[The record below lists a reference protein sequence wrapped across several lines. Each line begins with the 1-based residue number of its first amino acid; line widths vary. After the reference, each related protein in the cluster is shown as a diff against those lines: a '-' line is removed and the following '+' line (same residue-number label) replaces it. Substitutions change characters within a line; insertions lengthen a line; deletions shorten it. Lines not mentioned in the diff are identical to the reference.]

1 MPPRPVR
8 NLPLYDRL
16 VNYIFGA
23 FLILAAIGVWF
34 DFMQGIPGFG
44 EVFRSPALE
53 SIIIVIGLLMLFFS
67 AMKARFIFLGIL
79 TMIIGVLLLL
89 PAVGVQMVMFE
100 ALSGSFINA
109 FNILGLV
116 LFVTGLILIAS
127 VHGFGRRTIALQS
140 V

>member
-1 MPPRPVR
+1 MQYTLIFLLLQMGLIPPTACCEANERIFHS
-8 NLPLYDRL
+8 RL
-16 VNYIFGA
+16 
-23 FLILAAIGVWF
+23 

-109 FNILGLV
+109 
-116 LFVTGLILIAS
+116 
-127 VHGFGRRTIALQS
+127 RQS
-140 V
+140 FKHDHLH